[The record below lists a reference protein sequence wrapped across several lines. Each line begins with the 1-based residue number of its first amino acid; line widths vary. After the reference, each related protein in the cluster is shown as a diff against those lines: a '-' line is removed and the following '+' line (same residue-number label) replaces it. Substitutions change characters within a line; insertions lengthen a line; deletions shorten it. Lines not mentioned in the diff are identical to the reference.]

1 MRDQNGGSC
10 FSRIISRRS
19 DVSVGRISHNK
30 LGVAI
35 KLMSRRVCV
44 RVISVALMTARPT
57 RGANLSFFAHRS
69 VNKWGQ
75 LNFEASCARARLIT
89 ARHRGLCYVSLLA
102 RRESFILFS
111 RDSPAKNIFTYTQRA
126 HSTRSNILGG
136 ALLSI

>member
-10 FSRIISRRS
+10 FSRIISRRR

-44 RVISVALMTARPT
+44 RVISVALTDRPT

-75 LNFEASCARARLIT
+75 LNFEASGARARLIT
-89 ARHRGLCYVSLLA
+89 ARHRGLCSVSLLA
-102 RRESFILFS
+102 RRESFILFR
-111 RDSPAKNIFTYTQRA
+111 RDSPAKNIFTYTPRA